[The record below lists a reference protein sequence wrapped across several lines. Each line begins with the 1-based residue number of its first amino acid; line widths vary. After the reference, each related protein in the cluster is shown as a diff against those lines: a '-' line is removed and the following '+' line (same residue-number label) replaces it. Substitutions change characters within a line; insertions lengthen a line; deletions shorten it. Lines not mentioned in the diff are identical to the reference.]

1 MKNLTEI
8 THKLIL
14 RFYPT
19 NTLIK
24 MNSNYY
30 IYKAQ
35 ATKKMT
41 KTFFKIFSL
50 FLLFF
55 SCYTFAQAEN
65 EVVPPYNIKT
75 ISFSQSNQNVIPILK
90 LGEGFQL
97 QFDDLFG
104 NEANYYYEITHCDYN
119 WTPSE
124 IPKSEYLKGFDN
136 QRIIDYTN
144 SFNTLQIYSHYRLS
158 IPNQF
163 TQLLISGNY
172 ILKILN
178 EGKEVIFSRKFIL
191 YEDLATVPIQV
202 KRARTVSNLDFKHN
216 LEFTIKSNTITF
228 QNPLKNVKI
237 MLLQNGQFNNAIKN
251 IAPQYTIG
259 NDLVYKYDTQTQFWA
274 GNEFLYFENKDI
286 RAANNNVARVNADN
300 EIYGSYLYTNNARTN
315 FPYSVTE
322 DINGNF
328 VVKNINAEKNQIEAD
343 YVWVYFSL
351 SAPAFRINK
360 DIYITGMFNN
370 YNLIPEYKMDY
381 NPKKGIYEKAL
392 LIKQGFTNF
401 QYTVADSKG
410 IIDHENAID
419 GNFYQTENEYS
430 VIVYY
435 RENKDRYDRV
445 IGKGIANSLNIIN

>member
-1 MKNLTEI
+1 
-8 THKLIL
+8 
-14 RFYPT
+14 
-19 NTLIK
+19 

-30 IYKAQ
+30 IYNVQ
-35 ATKKMT
+35 AIHKMT
-41 KTFFKIFSL
+41 KNFLKIFSL
-50 FLLFF
+50 FLLFSSYF
-55 SCYTFAQAEN
+55 TFAQVEN
-65 EVVPPYNIKT
+65 EVAPPYNIKT
-75 ISFSQSNQNVIPILK
+75 ISFSQSNQNIIPILK

-119 WTPSE
+119 WTPSQ
-124 IPKSEYLKGFDN
+124 IPKSEYLNGFDN
-136 QRIIDYTN
+136 QRITDYTN
-144 SFNTLQIYSHYRLS
+144 SFNTLQIYSHYKLS

-163 TQLLISGNY
+163 SQLLISGNY
-172 ILKILN
+172 VLKILN
-178 EGKEVIFSRKFIL
+178 EEREVVFSRKFIL
-191 YEDLATVPIQV
+191 YEDLATVPIQI

-216 LEFTIKSNTITF
+216 LEFTIKSNTLTF
-228 QNPLKNVKI
+228 QNPLKNIKVVI
-237 MLLQNGQFNNAIKN
+237 LQNGQFNNAIKN
-251 IAPQYTIG
+251 ISPQYTIG

-300 EIYGSYLYTNNARTN
+300 EIYSSYLYTNNARAN
-315 FPYSVTE
+315 FPYYVTE

-328 VVKNINAEKNQIEAD
+328 VVKNINAEKNEIEAD
-343 YVWVYFSL
+343 YAWVYFSL

-370 YNLIPEYKMDY
+370 YNLTPENKMDY
-381 NPKKGIYEKAL
+381 NSQKGIYEKAL

-435 RENKDRYDRV
+435 RENNDRYDRV